1 MEEMAL
7 LNDEIVRNVTEML
20 SDLTNDVRLV
30 VFTTKNGCEYCKEIV
45 QLAEEV
51 AATSAKLTAEVYDFD
66 KAPDKAKAF
75 NITMAPAIAIVGQR
89 DYGLRYY
96 GIPSG
101 HEFSTLLYGI
111 QRASLGRSDLDP
123 QTMNFLGGLNEP
135 VNIQVFVTP
144 TCPYC
149 PRAAILAYE
158 MAVASDKVVAD
169 VVESMEFPDLANHF
183 NVMGVPLSVVN
194 GKERVEGA
202 APPPMIVN
210 AIRAALS
217 A

>member
-1 MEEMAL
+1 MAL
-7 LNDEIVRNVTEML
+7 LNDEIVKNVKEML
-20 SDLTNDVRLV
+20 ADLPKAVQLV
-30 VFTTKNGCEYCKEIV
+30 VFTSEENCEYCKEIV

-51 AATSAKLTAEVYDFD
+51 AATSPKVTATVHDFSTAADHAAKY
-66 KAPDKAKAF
+66 
-75 NITMAPAIAIVGQR
+75 NITKAPAIVILGER

-111 QRASLGRSDLDP
+111 QRASQGEPDLDS
-123 QTMNFLGGLNEP
+123 QTKDYLRGLTEP

-149 PRAAILAYE
+149 PRAAILAYD

-169 VVESMEFPDLANHF
+169 VVESMEFPDLANRF
-183 NVMGVPLSVVN
+183 NVMGVPLSVIN
-194 GKERVEGA
+194 DTSRVEGA
-202 APPPMIVN
+202 APPHMIID
-210 AIRAALS
+210 AIKTAL

>member
-1 MEEMAL
+1 MAL
-7 LNDEIVRNVTEML
+7 LNDEIVKNVTEML
-20 SDLTNDVRLV
+20 ADLTSDVQLV
-30 VFTTKNGCEYCKEIV
+30 VFTSENGCEYCKEIV
-45 QLAEEV
+45 QLAEEI
-51 AATSAKLTAEVYDFD
+51 AATSSKLTTEVYDFD
-66 KAPDKAKAF
+66 TASDKAASY
-75 NITMAPAIAIVGQR
+75 NITMAPAMVIVGKR

-111 QRASLGRSDLDP
+111 QRASQGEPDLDP
-123 QTMNFLGGLNEP
+123 QTLSYLSELTEP

-149 PRAAILAYE
+149 PRAAILAYD

-169 VVESMEFPDLANHF
+169 VVESMEFQELANRF
-183 NVMGVPLSVVN
+183 NVMGVPLNVINETS
-194 GKERVEGA
+194 RVEGA
-202 APPPMIVN
+202 APPNMIVD
-210 AIRAALS
+210 AIKAAL

>member
-1 MEEMAL
+1 MAL
-7 LNDEIVRNVTEML
+7 LNEQIVNDVTEMMADL
-20 SDLTNDVRLV
+20 SNDVRLV

-45 QLAEEV
+45 QLTQEV
-51 AATSAKLTAEVYDFD
+51 AATSDKLTTEIYDI
-66 KAPDKAKAF
+66 AVVPDKAKEL
-75 NITMAPAIAIVGQR
+75 NITVAPVVAILGNQ

-111 QRASLGRSDLDP
+111 QRAGQGSAELDAE
-123 QTMNFLGGLNEP
+123 TMTFLKELDQP

-149 PRAAILAYE
+149 PRSAILAYE
-158 MAVASDKVVAD
+158 MAVASDMVVAD
-169 VVESMEFPDLANHF
+169 VVESMEFQEWANRF
-183 NVMGVPLSVVN
+183 NVMGVPLNVIN
-194 GKERVEGA
+194 NTERVEGA
-202 APPPMIVN
+202 APPPMMIN
-210 AIRAALS
+210 AIKTAL

>member
-1 MEEMAL
+1 MAL
-7 LNDEIVRNVTEML
+7 LNEQIMNDVTKMMTGL
-20 SDLTNDVRLV
+20 PNDVRLV
-30 VFTTKNGCEYCKEIV
+30 VFTSTTGCEYCKEIV
-45 QLAEEV
+45 QLAQEV
-51 AATSAKLTAEVYDFD
+51 SATSDKLTAEIYDI
-66 KAPDKAKAF
+66 AAEPEKAKAL
-75 NITMAPAIAIVGQR
+75 NITAAPVVAIVGQR

-111 QRASLGRSDLDP
+111 QKAGAGTATDLDAD
-123 QTMNFLGGLNEP
+123 TMTFIQGIEQP

-149 PRAAILAYE
+149 PRAAVLAYE

-169 VVESMEFPDLANHF
+169 VVESMEFPDWANRF
-183 NVMGVPLSVVN
+183 NVMGVPLSVIN
-194 GKERVEGA
+194 SKERIEGA
-202 APPPMIVN
+202 APPPMVVN
-210 AIRAALS
+210 AIKNAL

>member
-1 MEEMAL
+1 MAL
-7 LNDEIVRNVTEML
+7 LNDEIVKNVTEML
-20 SDLTNDVRLV
+20 ADLTSDVQLV
-30 VFTTKNGCEYCKEIV
+30 VFTSENGCEYCKEIV
-45 QLAEEV
+45 QLAEEI
-51 AATSAKLTAEVYDFD
+51 AATSSKLTTEVYDFD
-66 KAPDKAKAF
+66 TASDKAASY
-75 NITMAPAIAIVGQR
+75 NITMAPAMVIVGKR

-111 QRASLGRSDLDP
+111 QRASQGEPDLDP
-123 QTMNFLGGLNEP
+123 QTLSYLSELAEP

-149 PRAAILAYE
+149 PRAAILAYD

-169 VVESMEFPDLANHF
+169 VVESMEFQELANRF
-183 NVMGVPLSVVN
+183 NVMGVPLNVINETS
-194 GKERVEGA
+194 RVEGA
-202 APPPMIVN
+202 APPNMIVD
-210 AIRAALS
+210 AIKAAL

>member
-1 MEEMAL
+1 MAL
-7 LNDEIVRNVTEML
+7 LNDEIVKNVTEML
-20 SDLTNDVRLV
+20 ADLTSDVQLV
-30 VFTTKNGCEYCKEIV
+30 VFTSENGCEYCKEIV
-45 QLAEEV
+45 QLAEEI
-51 AATSAKLTAEVYDFD
+51 AATSSKLTTEVYDFD
-66 KAPDKAKAF
+66 TASDKAAAY
-75 NITMAPAIAIVGQR
+75 NITMAPAMVIVGKR

-111 QRASLGRSDLDP
+111 QRASQGEPDLDP
-123 QTMNFLGGLNEP
+123 QTLSYLSELAEP

-149 PRAAILAYE
+149 PRAAILAYD

-169 VVESMEFPDLANHF
+169 VVESMEFQELANRF
-183 NVMGVPLSVVN
+183 NVMGVPLNVINETS
-194 GKERVEGA
+194 RVEGA
-202 APPPMIVN
+202 APPNMIVD
-210 AIRAALS
+210 AIKAAL

>member
-1 MEEMAL
+1 MAL

-20 SDLTNDVRLV
+20 ADLTNDVKLV
-30 VFTTKNGCEYCKEIV
+30 VFTTKSGCEYCKEIV

-51 AATSAKLTAEVYDFD
+51 AATSSKLTAEVYDFD
-66 KAPDKAKAF
+66 TASDEAATY
-75 NITMAPAIAIVGQR
+75 NITMAPAMVIVGER

-111 QRASLGRSDLDP
+111 QRASQGEPDLDP
-123 QTMNFLGGLNEP
+123 QTLSYLNGLTEP
-135 VNIQVFVTP
+135 VGIQVFVTP

-149 PRAAILAYE
+149 PRAAILAYD

-169 VVESMEFPDLANHF
+169 VVESMEFQELANRF
-183 NVMGVPLSVVN
+183 NVMGVPLSVIN
-194 GKERVEGA
+194 ETSRVEGA
-202 APPPMIVN
+202 APPNMVVD
-210 AIRAALS
+210 AIKAAL

>member
-1 MEEMAL
+1 MAL
-7 LNDEIVRNVTEML
+7 LDDEIVRNVTEML
-20 SDLTNDVRLV
+20 ADLNHDVRLV
-30 VFTTKNGCEYCKEIV
+30 VFTTAQGCDYCKEIV

-51 AATSAKLTAEVYDFD
+51 AATSSKLSTEVYDFD
-66 KAPDKAKAF
+66 QMPEKAKAH
-75 NITMAPAIAIVGQR
+75 NVTMAPAMVIVGQQ

-96 GIPSG
+96 GIPAG

-111 QRASLGRSDLDP
+111 QLAGRGLSDLDQ
-123 QTMNFLGGLNEP
+123 QTLNFLDGLEKP

-149 PRAAILAYE
+149 PRSAVLAYE

-169 VVESMEFPDLANHF
+169 VIESMEFQELANRF
-183 NVMGVPLSVVN
+183 NVMGVPLSVIN
-194 GKERVEGA
+194 GKERIEGA
-202 APPPMIVN
+202 APPQTFIA
-210 AIRAALS
+210 AIQAAL

>member
-1 MEEMAL
+1 MAL
-7 LNDEIVRNVTEML
+7 LNDEIVKNVTEML
-20 SDLTNDVRLV
+20 AGLTNNVRLV

-45 QLAEEV
+45 QLAQEV
-51 AATSAKLTAEVYDFD
+51 AATSSKLTAEVYDFD
-66 KAPDKAKAF
+66 TAPDKAAAY
-75 NITMAPAIAIVGQR
+75 NITMAPAMVIVGAR

-111 QRASLGRSDLDP
+111 QRASEGKPDLDP
-123 QTMNFLGGLNEP
+123 QTLSFLNGLTQP

-149 PRAAILAYE
+149 PRAAILAYD
-158 MAVASDKVVAD
+158 MAVASDKVVTD
-169 VVESMEFPDLANHF
+169 VVESMEFPDLANRF
-183 NVMGVPLSVVN
+183 QVMGVPLNVINETS
-194 GKERVEGA
+194 RVEGA
-202 APPPMIVN
+202 APPHMIVD
-210 AIRAALS
+210 AIKAAL

>member
-1 MEEMAL
+1 MAL
-7 LNDEIVRNVTEML
+7 LNDEIVKNVTEML
-20 SDLTNDVRLV
+20 ASLTNNVRLV

-45 QLAEEV
+45 QLAQEV
-51 AATSAKLTAEVYDFD
+51 AATSPKLTAEVYDFD
-66 KAPDKAKAF
+66 TARDKAAAY
-75 NITMAPAIAIVGQR
+75 NITMAPAMVIVGAR

-111 QRASLGRSDLDP
+111 QRASEGKPDLDP
-123 QTMNFLGGLNEP
+123 QTLSFLNGLTQP

-149 PRAAILAYE
+149 PRAAILAYD
-158 MAVASDKVVAD
+158 MAVASDKVVTD
-169 VVESMEFPDLANHF
+169 VVESMEFPDLANRF
-183 NVMGVPLSVVN
+183 QVMGVPLNVINEVS
-194 GKERVEGA
+194 RVEGA
-202 APPPMIVN
+202 APPHMIVD
-210 AIRAALS
+210 AIKAAL

>member
-1 MEEMAL
+1 MAL

-20 SDLTNDVRLV
+20 TGLTNNVRLV

-45 QLAEEV
+45 QLAQEV
-51 AATSAKLTAEVYDFD
+51 AATSPKLTAEVYDFD
-66 KAPDKAKAF
+66 TARDKAAAY
-75 NITMAPAIAIVGQR
+75 NITMAPAMVIVGAR

-111 QRASLGRSDLDP
+111 QRASEGKPDLDP
-123 QTMNFLGGLNEP
+123 QTLSFLNGLTQP

-149 PRAAILAYE
+149 PRAAILAYD

-169 VVESMEFPDLANHF
+169 VVESMEFPELANRF
-183 NVMGVPLSVVN
+183 NVMGVPLSVIN
-194 GKERVEGA
+194 ANSRVEGA
-202 APPPMIVN
+202 APPYMIVD
-210 AIRAALS
+210 AIKAAL